1 MVETEIDSMLDEQNY
16 RMRSQGLDLNTYL
29 KYMGQT
35 MEEYRAGL
43 KTMAETRVKSSLVLE
58 ACGKA
63 MNIEATDADIEEE
76 AEKIASSYGL
86 KKEEFMER
94 IKDNDQFIRDS
105 IVGRK
110 TVDALT
116 AKAVKTEPK
125 AEEKKEEKTEE

>member
-1 MVETEIDSMLDEQNY
+1 
-16 RMRSQGLDLNTYL
+16 
-29 KYMGQT
+29 MGQS

-43 KTMAETRVKSSLVLE
+43 KTMAENRVKSSLVLE

-63 MNIEATDADIEEE
+63 MNIEATDADVEEE

-86 KKEEFMER
+86 KKEDFMER

-105 IVGRK
+105 IIGRK